1 MKSKPLSINTP
12 EDIFKSLS
20 VSVSDNTEE
29 QELLIKAIKFAL
41 DNRVDKNKPP
51 YSIEVVMILKNL
63 GVDQATIIA
72 TILSDRD
79 FLDCLPNST
88 LTEEY
93 GKTIS
98 TIVISVR
105 RLNNFRNCNKN
116 EATKPSVPEQAERV
130 RRMVMAMADD
140 LRAVLI
146 KFAWRLQHLRVLDQ
160 VSFNKRQCIA
170 QETLD
175 IFAPIANR
183 LGVSQLK
190 WEMEDLSFRYLHPL
204 TYKRLAKSLSDKRVE
219 REEYV
224 EAFVQE
230 LNKVMDEFKIQAEVY
245 GRPKHIYSIYKKMER
260 KDLDTI
266 DQLYDLRAI
275 RIIVDD
281 TGTCYKLLGEIQHRW
296 QPIRDEYD
304 DYIANRKPNGYQ
316 SLHTV
321 VYGPNGKTVEIQI
334 RTQDMHIAAEFG
346 VAAHWQYKLNDGKSA
361 NQVKSIKDI
370 VMEKAVNPL
379 QEMLSQKPSDT
390 VLLEDFKA
398 EMYSDRVFVM
408 TPKGDVMDLP
418 KHSTPLDFAYAV
430 HTSIGHRCYGA
441 KVNGRIVPLS
451 YQLKNEEQ
459 VEVLTKKEEKPK
471 RRWLNSSQGYL
482 RSSKAR
488 NAVRH
493 WLRQQD
499 HGTNKK
505 DGVAVLEREAHRLAI
520 NIKSIDYKKLLS
532 QLHVQNK
539 DDLLIALGRGDIS
552 VQQITKALSPSTPS
566 PSKKKHHTGGHNP
579 HSLYGSSS
587 KQALDSKEIHVEGV
601 ANLLTN
607 IANCCQPVPGD
618 DIIGYITLGKG
629 VSVHRTSCPNILTD
643 NLTDE
648 QKSRITTV
656 SWGDYANN
664 YSVDIQVSGMDRP
677 GFLRDTTFV
686 IAKEGVNILDIRID
700 REEDSVRAVI
710 RITVQVED
718 TKKLDLILSKLADL
732 KSVIDVKRAG
742 KMMPYK

>member
-1 MKSKPLSINTP
+1 MKPKPLSLNSP
-12 EDIFKSLS
+12 EEIFKSLC
-20 VSVSDNTEE
+20 VSESATDNTKEKD
-29 QELLIKAIKFAL
+29 LLKKAIKFAL
-41 DNRVDKNKPP
+41 DNRLDKNKPP
-51 YSIEVVMILKNL
+51 YSIEVVMILRSL
-63 GVDQATIIA
+63 GVDQTTIIA

-79 FLDCLPNST
+79 FLDCLSDST
-88 LTEEY
+88 LTNEY
-93 GKTIS
+93 GS
-98 TIVISVR
+98 TITTLVTSVR
-105 RLNNFRNCNKN
+105 RLNNFRNCENI
-116 EATKPSVPEQAERV
+116 ESVKPSVPEQAERV

-146 KFAWRLQHLRVLDQ
+146 KLAWRLQHLRILDQ
-160 VSFNKRQCIA
+160 VSYHKRHCVA

-190 WEMEDLSFRYLHPL
+190 WEMEDLSFRYLHPIS
-204 TYKRLAKSLSDKRVE
+204 YKHLAKSLSDKRTE
-219 REEYV
+219 RETYV

-230 LNKVMDEFKIQAEVY
+230 IKNLMDEFNIKAEVY
-245 GRPKHIYSIYKKMER
+245 GRPKHIYSIYKKMKR
-260 KDLDTI
+260 KDLDSI

-275 RIIVDD
+275 RIIAED
-281 TGTCYKLLGEIQHRW
+281 TGTCYKLLGEIQDRW
-296 QPIRDEYD
+296 KAIRHEYD

-334 RTQDMHIAAEFG
+334 RTRDMHIAAEFG
-346 VAAHWQYKLNDGKSA
+346 VAAHWQYKLGGGKPAGNAKS
-361 NQVKSIKDI
+361 VKDLI
-370 VMEKAVNPL
+370 METAVIPL
-379 QEMLSQKPSDT
+379 REMLSQKPSDT
-390 VLLEDFKA
+390 VLLEDFQS
-398 EMYSDRVFVM
+398 EMYSDRVFAM

-459 VEVLTKKEEKPK
+459 VEILTKKEENPK
-471 RRWLNSSQGYL
+471 RRWLNSTQGYL
-482 RSSKAR
+482 HSSKAR

-493 WLRQQD
+493 WLRQQN
-499 HGTNKK
+499 HETNKK
-505 DGVAVLEREAHRLAI
+505 DGMAVLEREAHRLAI
-520 NIKSIDYKKLLS
+520 NIKNIDFKTLLS
-532 QLHVQNK
+532 QLSVQNK
-539 DDLLIALGRGDIS
+539 EDLLIALGRGDIS
-552 VQQITKALSPSTPS
+552 VQQITNALAPKTSAPRRKAHHLTAHEHQAKHSISDST
-566 PSKKKHHTGGHNP
+566 
-579 HSLYGSSS
+579 
-587 KQALDSKEIHVEGV
+587 EILVEGV

-629 VSVHRTSCPNILTD
+629 VSVHRTSCPNILND

-648 QKSRITTV
+648 QKSRLIKV
-656 SWGDYANN
+656 SWGNN
-664 YSVDIQVSGMDRP
+664 AIDYSVDIQVSGMDRP
-677 GFLRDTTFV
+677 GFLRDTTIV
-686 IAKEGVNILDIRID
+686 IATEGVNILDIGID
-700 REEDSVRAVI
+700 HEEDSVRAVI

-718 TKKLDLILSKLADL
+718 TTQLDQVLSKLAEL

-742 KMMPYK
+742 

>member
-1 MKSKPLSINTP
+1 MKSKSLSINSP
-12 EDIFKSLS
+12 EEIFKALS
-20 VSVSDNTEE
+20 VSEPVSDNTKE
-29 QELLIKAIKFAL
+29 QNLLKNAIKFAL
-41 DNRVDKNKPP
+41 DNRIDKKKPP
-51 YSIEVVMILKNL
+51 YSIQVVMILRSL
-63 GVDQATIIA
+63 GVDQTTIIA

-79 FLDCLPNST
+79 FLDCLSDST
-88 LTEEY
+88 LTDDY
-93 GKTIS
+93 GTTI
-98 TIVISVR
+98 TTLVTSVR
-105 RLNNFRNCNKN
+105 RLNNFRNCEKS
-116 EATKPSVPEQAERV
+116 ESVKPSVPEQAERV

-146 KFAWRLQHLRVLDQ
+146 KLAWRLQHLRVLDQ
-160 VSFNKRQCIA
+160 VSYNKRHCVA

-190 WEMEDLSFRYLHPL
+190 WEMEDLSFRYLHPIS
-204 TYKRLAKSLSDKRVE
+204 YKHLAKSLSDKRIE

-230 LNKVMDEFKIQAEVY
+230 IKELMDEFNIKAEVY
-245 GRPKHIYSIYKKMER
+245 GRPKHIYSIYKKLKR
-260 KDLDTI
+260 KDLDSI

-275 RIIVDD
+275 RIIAEDK
-281 TGTCYKLLGEIQHRW
+281 GTCYKLLAEIQDRW
-296 QPIRDEYD
+296 QSISHEYD

-334 RTQDMHIAAEFG
+334 RTHDMHIAAEFG
-346 VAAHWQYKLNDGKSA
+346 VAAHWQYKLGSGKPAGNAKS
-361 NQVKSIKDI
+361 VKDL
-370 VMEKAVNPL
+370 VMETAVIPL
-379 QEMLSQKPSDT
+379 REMLSQKPSDT
-390 VLLEDFKA
+390 VLLEDFQS
-398 EMYSDRVFVM
+398 EMYSDRVFAM

-459 VEVLTKKEEKPK
+459 VEILTRKEEKPK
-471 RRWLNSSQGYL
+471 RRWLNSAQGYL
-482 RSSKAR
+482 HSSKAR

-499 HGTNKK
+499 HDTNKK
-505 DGVAVLEREAHRLAI
+505 DGMVVLEREAHRLAI
-520 NIKSIDYKKLLS
+520 SIKSIDFKKLLS
-532 QLHVQNK
+532 QLSVQNK

-552 VQQITKALSPSTPS
+552 VQQITNALAPITSLPSRKSRHSTV
-566 PSKKKHHTGGHNP
+566 HYP
-579 HSLYGSSS
+579 HEDQAKQSSES
-587 KQALDSKEIHVEGV
+587 QEIHVEGV

-618 DIIGYITLGKG
+618 NIIGYITLGKG

-648 QKSRITTV
+648 QKSRITKV
-656 SWGDYANN
+656 SWGNN
-664 YSVDIQVSGMDRP
+664 AMDYSVDIQVSGMDRP
-677 GFLRDTTFV
+677 GFLRDTTIV
-686 IAKEGVNILDIRID
+686 IATEGVNILNIDID
-700 REEDSVRAVI
+700 HEEDSVRAVI

-718 TKKLDLILSKLADL
+718 TTQLDQVLSKLAEL

-742 KMMPYK
+742 QMIPYK